1 APDRGGRA
9 HRARGAR
16 ERRADGR
23 AEALLPRSTGQHRQV
38 LRRELTREGN
48 MTAKREVY
56 VLGGYM
62 TDFAR
67 NWTKENKHFS
77 ALMREAVIGALER
90 TGIAPEEIESAHVG
104 NFAAELYCMQGHL
117 GAV

>member
-1 APDRGGRA
+1 
-9 HRARGAR
+9 
-16 ERRADGR
+16 
-23 AEALLPRSTGQHRQV
+23 
-38 LRRELTREGN
+38 

-77 ALMREAVIGALER
+77 ALMRESVIGALER

-104 NFAAELYCMQGHL
+104 NFAAEPPRGHPRRSSSGISAFSVTRVAPGAPARRAHRVPRPAQGSRRHRYDL
-117 GAV
+117 QASSASSR